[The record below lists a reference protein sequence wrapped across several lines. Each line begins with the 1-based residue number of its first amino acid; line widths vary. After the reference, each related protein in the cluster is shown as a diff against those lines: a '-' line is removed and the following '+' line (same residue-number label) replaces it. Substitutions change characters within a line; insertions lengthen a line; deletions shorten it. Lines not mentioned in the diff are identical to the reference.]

1 MVSPGQGGAIGSS
14 DTLSTNGIDHGNILN
29 LSPETKIRSIRELMD
44 GLNPPFSGD
53 FIAAIGLE
61 HLGSLPLGRRL
72 CVSGSRA
79 TTPFTF
85 TAFFSTHNIA
95 NREISAPFTEI

>member
-1 MVSPGQGGAIGSS
+1 MVSPVQGGAIGSS

-29 LSPETKIRSIRELMD
+29 LRPETKIRSIRELTD

-61 HLGSLPLGRRL
+61 HLGSLPLGRRP
-72 CVSGSRA
+72 CVLGSWLSGHN
-79 TTPFTF
+79 PFYLYS
-85 TAFFSTHNIA
+85 FFFNPQH
-95 NREISAPFTEI
+95 RE